1 MAYLPDAFEPGPRG
15 AHDRVPAP
23 ITLESLPKRSP
34 ADPTVMSAVRY
45 LLYRHEMETG
55 TTDLPQTIAVVSDAS
70 GTGVTT
76 VSHALS
82 EVLASER
89 SSTVLWIDATET
101 HGPLPTGTTTLRTA
115 PWGATD
121 APGARHWAGRP
132 PAVGAAPIS
141 SLARGRLSMRNL
153 GAVSSQP
160 ALDDLFKDLST
171 EFRHIVLDTPPILSK
186 GDSIG
191 FLRHADAYILVARH
205 GSTAIKQI
213 EAASNDLRT
222 IPSMGAILNDYR
234 TRSPKFIRR
243 FFSE

>member
-1 MAYLPDAFEPGPRG
+1 
-15 AHDRVPAP
+15 
-23 ITLESLPKRSP
+23 
-34 ADPTVMSAVRY
+34 
-45 LLYRHEMETG
+45 
-55 TTDLPQTIAVVSDAS
+55 
-70 GTGVTT
+70 
-76 VSHALS
+76 
-82 EVLASER
+82 
-89 SSTVLWIDATET
+89 
-101 HGPLPTGTTTLRTA
+101 
-115 PWGATD
+115 
-121 APGARHWAGRP
+121 
-132 PAVGAAPIS
+132 
-141 SLARGRLSMRNL
+141 MRNL

-234 TRSPKFIRR
+234 TRSPKFVRR

>member
-1 MAYLPDAFEPGPRG
+1 MADPAEIFELDKGGAYDRDA
-15 AHDRVPAP
+15 AP
-23 ITLESLPKRSP
+23 ITLESLPTRSP
-34 ADPTVMSAVRY
+34 ADPTVMNAVRY

-55 TTDLPQTIAVVSDAS
+55 TTDLPQNIAVVSDAA

-76 VSHALS
+76 VALALS

-89 SSTVLWIDATET
+89 SSTVLWMDATET
-101 HGPLPTGTTTLRTA
+101 HVPVPNNLAALPT
-115 PWGATD
+115 PPSGATV
-121 APGARHWAGRP
+121 ASSARQWTERSP
-132 PAVGAAPIS
+132 DVGAAPNS
-141 SLARGRLSMRNL
+141 SFARGRLAVRNL

-160 ALDDLFKDLST
+160 ALDGLFKDLST

-213 EAASNDLRT
+213 EAASKDLRA
-222 IPSMGAILNDYR
+222 IPSMGAILNDHR
-234 TRSPKFIRR
+234 TRSPKFVRR